1 MGILGAYF
9 SSYFLSQEGREELT
23 VSDTILLQTE
33 LEGRRGWVRGL
44 VRERSRGVA
53 AWPTIPRAGGKGE
66 GDRQGQRAR
75 GAKETVT
82 L

>member
-1 MGILGAYF
+1 MGILRAYF
-9 SSYFLSQEGREELT
+9 SSYLSQEGREELT

-33 LEGRRGWVRGL
+33 LEERRGWVRGL

-53 AWPTIPRAGGKGE
+53 GWPTIPREGGKGGKE
-66 GDRQGQRAR
+66 NNGQEEP
-75 GAKETVT
+75 KK